1 MELTHATE
9 RVCVEERGRRG
20 SGVCEQLVS
29 KEEGVKVS
37 AGKWEELCAIG
48 LRGCE

>member
-29 KEEGVKVS
+29 KAEGVKVS
-37 AGKWEELCAIG
+37 AGKWKVCAIG